1 MDKYIVTMLGEKD
14 HGKSTLI
21 GNLLIATGST
31 TDERV
36 REARVKGKR
45 WEPAYI
51 LDSFS
56 EERENEMT
64 IDTTRA
70 ELVHKGKMFE
80 LIDVPGHLELIK
92 NMMSGASNG
101 DFAVLMVSVKKGEGF
116 RPQTRRH
123 LFLSQMFGIKAL
135 AVAVNKMDIV
145 DYDERVFEKAKR
157 EVGDYLRSINFD
169 KPVFFVPV
177 SAYNNE
183 NLVSNSGNMGWYKG
197 LPLAG
202 LLMDFA
208 KRYYRRPKSGGDG
221 VRAIVQDA
229 VETDGSK
236 ALFCVLYN
244 GTVRVGDTVRVEPD
258 EAKARVKRL
267 HLKGRS
273 VRSASAHSNI
283 ALVLDKDVDVGR
295 GSMIY
300 GSSVRPHRKGTF
312 TARMFVINGIR
323 SAEAKRLF
331 IRTNNNDIPLKG
343 MRIESTLSPVTGNR
357 SRGGGSIA
365 TNDSATVSIILARD
379 YPLERYEEHNELGRF
394 ALYRGEEFVGVGI
407 VE

>member
-36 REARVKGKR
+36 KEAKVKGKR

-56 EERENEMT
+56 EEREQEMT

-70 ELVHKGKMFE
+70 ELVYKGKMFE

-116 RPQTRRH
+116 KPQTKRH
-123 LFLSQMFGIKAL
+123 LFISQMFGIKAL
-135 AVAVNKMDIV
+135 AVAINKMDIV
-145 DYDERVFEKAKR
+145 DYDESVFEKTKK
-157 EVGDYLRSINFD
+157 EIGDYLKSINFN

-183 NLVSNSGNMGWYKG
+183 NLVSNSKNMKWYKG
-197 LPLAG
+197 LPLFS
-202 LLMDFA
+202 LLMDFS
-208 KRYYRRPKSGGDG
+208 KKYYRSKKSDDG
-221 VRAIVQDA
+221 VRALVQDV
-229 VETDGSK
+229 VETDGSN
-236 ALFCVLYN
+236 AMFCVLYN
-244 GTVRVGDTVRVEPD
+244 GTIKIGDSVRSEPD
-258 EAKARVKRL
+258 ESRARVKKL
-267 HLKGRS
+267 HLKGKA

-283 ALVLDKDVDVGR
+283 ALVLDKELDVQR
-295 GSMIY
+295 GSLIY
-300 GSSVRPHRKGTF
+300 GGSTRPYRKGSF
-312 TARMFVINGIR
+312 EARIFVIKALKAGD
-323 SAEAKRLF
+323 AKSLF
-331 IRTNNNDIPLKG
+331 IRTNNNDIPLKS
-343 MRIESTLSPVTGNR
+343 MKVVSTLSPVTGR
-357 SRGGGSIA
+357 TAKGSSIA
-365 TNDSATVSIILARD
+365 VNESAVASIKLTVD
-379 YPLERYEEHNELGRF
+379 YPMERYEQHNELGRF
-394 ALYRGEEFVGVGI
+394 ALYKGEEFVGVGI